1 MSNIDLDNLSI
12 TELDRLKNTIDSAIE
27 NKRQTELLEVRQKL
41 EELIDSSPFTLQ
53 EVLDAKGM
61 RKPVKPKYRNP
72 SDASQTWTGR
82 GRRPR
87 WVDECINSGTSLD
100 DMLID

>member
-12 TELDRLKNTIDSAIE
+12 SELDNLKNTINSTIE
-27 NKRQTELLEVRQKL
+27 NKRQTELLDVRQQL
-41 EELIDSSPFTLQ
+41 EELIDASPFSLQ
-53 EVLDAKGM
+53 EVLDAKAM

-72 SDASQTWTGR
+72 DDVNQTWTGR

-87 WVDECINSGTSLD
+87 WVDECLNSGITLED
-100 DMLID
+100 LTI

>member
-1 MSNIDLDNLSI
+1 MPNIDLDNLSI
-12 TELDRLKNTIDSAIE
+12 TELDNLKNTIDSTIE
-27 NKRQTELLEVRQKL
+27 NKRQTELLEVRQQL
-41 EELIDSSPFTLQ
+41 DDLIDASPFTLQ

-72 SDASQTWTGR
+72 NNPTQTWTGR

-87 WVDECINSGTSLD
+87 WVDECTESGIALD

>member
-12 TELDRLKNTIDSAIE
+12 SELDNLKNTINSAIQ
-27 NKRQTELLEVRQKL
+27 NKRQTELLEVRRKL
-41 EELIDSSPFTLQ
+41 DDLIDSSPFTLQ
-53 EVLDAKGM
+53 EVMEAKAM

-72 SDASQTWTGR
+72 DDESLTWTGR

-87 WVDECINSGTSLD
+87 WVDERIKAGVSLE
-100 DMLID
+100 DMTI